1 MKIVLRLFFL
11 LICSFAF
18 SQDIQWGKVSQQE
31 IDLDEVAFE
40 PGADA
45 VKLKDIGL
53 LKITDRGY
61 ELVEYGRTKI
71 LSINGFENAEKK
83 WSYRP
88 AVFNDKV
95 VLQGA
100 QTINIIDG
108 KSVITPV
115 DKKDIIISRNGNI
128 EEIALAFPNVR
139 VGSMIEYKVKIMR
152 PYDLYASPW
161 RFQNSIP
168 TLSSQLYLDLAT
180 GFNYKVILK
189 GQKLNQK
196 YSGKKNNKEWELTN
210 IPSDKIYKNVYNIE
224 DYRERLMFQYTSA
237 KNYYGTYYSE
247 NSWGGFK
254 KIIIKD
260 IQQSSKNVDFQRIA
274 AQIKN
279 GSTQLETLKNC
290 VQFLRDHYKR
300 NRFLAVKTSD
310 IQSDFLK
317 TKIGN
322 AADFNILLKG
332 ILSIKNIQSELAIN
346 SPRSNGRIIVAYPT
360 FSKLQTLVNIVEVDH
375 GEKLLI
381 DGATSQAENIRFL
394 SLNNFNYIVLGLD
407 SPGEFF
413 ITVSPSLSEF
423 VSRQNL
429 EIGEDDS
436 SVDIQNRTNGYFN
449 LENFNQEVF
458 NVFTGI
464 KTADTVKKESD
475 EWTVTQRTIDF
486 DNPANSVFVIE
497 NPFTKSLKKLTVE
510 KNRDF
515 PIELDFPFLAT
526 IQLRTQL
533 PENYKLDTE
542 DFQHKISAFKGD
554 LQYLQEVEIINNE
567 KLITW
572 SLLINKTIFQN
583 KEIQEYNEFMDKVTD
598 AFSKVAVIRKK

>member
-1 MKIVLRLFFL
+1 M
-11 LICSFAF
+11 AF
-18 SQDIQWGKVSQQE
+18 SKFDP
-31 IDLDEVAFE
+31 DAF
-40 PGADA
+40 
-45 VKLKDIGL
+45 
-53 LKITDRGY
+53 
-61 ELVEYGRTKI
+61 
-71 LSINGFENAEKK
+71 F
-83 WSYRP
+83 
-88 AVFNDKV
+88 
-95 VLQGA
+95 
-100 QTINIIDG
+100 
-108 KSVITPV
+108 
-115 DKKDIIISRNGNI
+115 
-128 EEIALAFPNVR
+128 
-139 VGSMIEYKVKIMR
+139 
-152 PYDLYASPW
+152 
-161 RFQNSIP
+161 
-168 TLSSQLYLDLAT
+168 SSQLFLDLAT

-210 IPSDKIYKNVYNIE
+210 IRSDKIYKNVYNIE

-247 NSWGGFK
+247 NSWSGFK

-260 IQQSSKNVDFQRIA
+260 IQQSGKNVDFPRIA

-290 VQFLRDHYKR
+290 VQFLRDHYIW
-300 NRFLAVKTSD
+300 NQFLAVKTSD
-310 IQSDFLK
+310 IQSDFLQ

-322 AADFNILLKG
+322 TADFNILLKG

-360 FSKLQTLVNIVEVDH
+360 FSKLQTLINIVEVDH

-381 DGATSQAENIRFL
+381 DGATSQPENIRFL

-436 SVDIQNRTNGYFN
+436 TVEIQNRTNGYFN
-449 LENFNQEVF
+449 LEIFNQEIF

-464 KTADTVKKESD
+464 MTADTVKKESD
-475 EWTVTQRTIDF
+475 EWTLTQRTVDF

-497 NPFTKSLKKLTVE
+497 NPFTKSLKKLTVD

-526 IQLRTQL
+526 IQLRTQF

-542 DFQHKISAFKGD
+542 DFQRKISAFKGD

-598 AFSKVAVIRKK
+598 AFSKVVVIRKK